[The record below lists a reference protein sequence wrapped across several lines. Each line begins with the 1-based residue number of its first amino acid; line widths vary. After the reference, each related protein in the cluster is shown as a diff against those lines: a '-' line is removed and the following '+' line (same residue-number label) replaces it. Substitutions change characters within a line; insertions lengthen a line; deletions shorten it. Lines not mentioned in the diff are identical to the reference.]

1 VIGQD
6 VGNFR
11 LLKELGTGGMGTV
24 YLAEAAADG
33 GSGSKVAVK
42 VIHPHLVN
50 TPHGR
55 RRFRREGEIGRR
67 IRHRNVVATH
77 GIEELEVDGKPT
89 LYLVMEYVEGQT
101 LRSLLT
107 ELGRVPEELC
117 RHVGIEVARAL
128 TAVHAAGVV
137 HRDLKPENVLITRD
151 QVVKVMDLGIA
162 RLENETIGL
171 SETGVF
177 VGSVR
182 YAAPEQF
189 RSQEPDGRADLYALG
204 LVLYELATGKHPF
217 PGDDVAAVVKRHL
230 HDEPRPAALINPQ
243 LSPFFE
249 EVVKTLLAK
258 DRNERFESAAA
269 LEAVLRQGKQ
279 SDWWKERARSIRE
292 ATQRPLRRI
301 RIPRTT
307 ALYGRAN
314 EMARLHSLY
323 QLASAGHGQV
333 VVIDGEAGIGKTRL
347 VDEFIGRLREDGE
360 DLNFLF
366 GSYPPGGAAT
376 AADAFAS
383 AYREHIGE
391 AGVDEAL
398 AKHIT
403 VTPGLI
409 PAFAA
414 LLKGE
419 AQPAGGEPL
428 ARDSLQAV
436 FVHAA
441 RALAQERPTVMLV
454 DDLHFAP
461 RVGRAV
467 FAALALAAPG
477 HRLLLVGTSR
487 PGLPEEW
494 VAQIERLDHSSRL
507 SLTRLG
513 PKDLARLLMDAFGSV
528 RLAQDLA
535 YRIGTKSDGNPF
547 FAFEIIR
554 GLREGQFITQQ
565 PDGTW
570 IKTQMI
576 EHIEIPD
583 SVRDL
588 IEARIVDLDD
598 DERHLLEVA
607 SCCGYDFDP
616 RLIGE
621 VLGMGRIPA
630 LQRLGRI
637 EKSHRLIRSAGPRY
651 VFDHHQVQESLYEG
665 LAQPLREEYHAALAA
680 GLEARE
686 HADDSAGPSAVQLC
700 RHFFLG
706 AQPRRALPYLATA
719 LDHLEEGYSNTAALE
734 LMERALQAPGLL
746 AGRDRL
752 DLLFRARARLDLMGL
767 RARERE
773 ILEEA
778 LVLADETGDPALR
791 ARAQLEL
798 GGHHFRTG
806 GYHEARARFAIS
818 LRLARK
824 AGDRRQEAQATGNL
838 GGVFFDLGLFEEAR
852 RHHERHR
859 RLAQEIGD
867 RQGEAQARGNLGI
880 ALKNLGRP
888 AEARAHM
895 ECHLALARETG
906 DRRGEAIASGNLG
919 LVHMTEGR
927 WEESLDYLGHCLE
940 MSREIGFRQGEGSA
954 IGNLGNVFF
963 YRGRVGEALER
974 HTSHEMLSRETGD
987 RRGETIASGNVGLVL
1002 MSLGA
1007 LSRAGKQLER
1017 FLDLAR
1023 TFGDLRSEGLALDA
1037 LGRLRSWAGNTAAA
1051 RSDLDR
1057 SLAILREIGH
1067 RAGEAATLVTLG
1079 RLETALGHY
1088 GPAATC
1094 FDGALVVGRALEVPG
1109 TVLVAEAYR
1118 ARLPGGVPGPALA
1131 ALAEY
1136 GARVGHTDK
1145 MEARFV
1151 LWQATQAAAH
1161 LDAAHTLLLR
1171 LREHAPEEHRATLL
1185 ERVPLHR
1192 AILAER

>member
-1 VIGQD
+1 VIGQV
-6 VGNFR
+6 VGTLR
-11 LLKELGTGGMGTV
+11 LLEELGTGGMGTV
-24 YLAEAAADG
+24 YLAETEDEPG
-33 GSGSKVAVK
+33 KKVAVK

-50 TPHGR
+50 TPRGR
-55 RRFRREGEIGRR
+55 KRFLREGEIGRR
-67 IRHRNVVATH
+67 IRHRNVVATY
-77 GIEELEVDGKPT
+77 GVDELELDGKPA
-89 LYLVMEYVEGQT
+89 LYLTMEYVEGQT
-101 LRSLLT
+101 LRSLLS

-117 RHVGIEVARAL
+117 RHVGTEVVKAL
-128 TAVHAAGVV
+128 TAVHAVGVV
-137 HRDLKPENVLITRD
+137 HRDLKPENVLVTRD

-162 RLENETIGL
+162 RLEDETIGL
-171 SETGVF
+171 SQTGMF

-189 RSQEPDGRADLYALG
+189 RSQELDGRSDLYALG

-217 PGDDVAAVVKRHL
+217 PGEDVAAVVQRHL
-230 HDEPRPAALINPQ
+230 HEAPRPPALINPQ

-258 DRNERFESAAA
+258 DRNERFASAAELQTV
-269 LEAVLRQGKQ
+269 LEEGEQ
-279 SDWWKERARSIRE
+279 SEWWKERAQSIRD

-314 EMARLHSLY
+314 EMARLRALY
-323 QLASAGHGQV
+323 ERAKAGHGQV
-333 VVIDGEAGIGKTRL
+333 VIVDGEAGIGKTRL
-347 VDEFIGRLREDGE
+347 VDEFVTRLREDGE
-360 DLNFLF
+360 ELSFLF

-376 AADAFAS
+376 AAYAFAD
-383 AYREHIGE
+383 AYREHIGD
-391 AGVDEAL
+391 AGLESAL
-398 AKHIT
+398 AEHLT

-414 LLKGE
+414 LLRGE
-419 AQPAGGEPL
+419 APPAGHEPL
-428 ARDSLQAV
+428 AKDSLQAV
-436 FVHAA
+436 FVHST
-441 RALAQERPTVMLV
+441 RALAERRPTVLLI

-461 RVGRAV
+461 EAGRAL
-467 FAALALAAPG
+467 FAALALALSG

-487 PGLPEEW
+487 PGLPEDW
-494 VAQIERLDHSSRL
+494 IAQLERLEHASRL
-507 SLTRLG
+507 SLGRLG

-554 GLREGQFITQQ
+554 GLREGQFIQQQ

-576 EHIEIPD
+576 EDIRIPD

-588 IEARIVDLDD
+588 IQARIADLDD
-598 DERHLLEVA
+598 EERHLLEVA

-665 LAQPLREEYHAALAA
+665 LAQPLREEYHAALAEA
-680 GLEARE
+680 LEARE
-686 HADDSAGPSAVQLC
+686 HAEDSAGPAAVELC
-700 RHFFLG
+700 RHFFDG
-706 AQPRRALPYLATA
+706 ARPKRALPYLATA
-719 LDHLEEGYSNTAALE
+719 LEHLEEGDSNRAALE
-734 LMERALQAPGLL
+734 LMERALHAPGLVT
-746 AGRDRL
+746 GRERL
-752 DLLFRARARLDLMGL
+752 DLLFRARALLDLLGL
-767 RARERE
+767 RARERG

-778 LVLADETGDPALR
+778 LSLADETGDPALCG
-791 ARAQLEL
+791 RAQQEL

-806 GYHEARARFAIS
+806 GYHEARARFMKA
-818 LRLARK
+818 LRLARE
-824 AGDRRQEAQATGNL
+824 AGDRRLEAQATGNL
-838 GGVFFDLGLFEEAR
+838 GGVFFDLGLFEDAR
-852 RHHERHR
+852 VHHERHR

-867 RQGEAQARGNLGI
+867 RRSEAQARGNLGI
-880 ALKNLGRP
+880 ALKNLGRV
-888 AEARAHM
+888 AEAREHM
-895 ECHLALARETG
+895 ECHLALAREAG
-906 DRRGEAIASGNLG
+906 DRRGEAIAAGNLG

-940 MSREIGFRQGEGSA
+940 MSREIGFRQGEASA

-963 YRGRVGEALER
+963 YLGRVGEALER

-987 RRGETIASGNVGLVL
+987 RRGETIASGNVGIVL

-1007 LSRAGKQLER
+1007 LSEAGEQLER
-1017 FLDLAR
+1017 FLRLSR
-1023 TFGDLRSEGLALDA
+1023 TFGDRRSEAIALDV
-1037 LGRLRSWAGNTAAA
+1037 LGRLRSWTGNTAAA

-1057 SLAILREIGH
+1057 SLAIHREIGYL
-1067 RAGEAATLVTLG
+1067 AGEAATLVTLG
-1079 RLETALGHY
+1079 RLEVAQGDDE
-1088 GPAATC
+1088 AATAC
-1094 FDGALVVGRALEVPG
+1094 FEGALAVGRALEVPG
-1109 TVLVAEAYR
+1109 TVLVAESYR
-1118 ARLPGGVPGPALA
+1118 ARLPGGDPQPALE

-1136 GARVGHTDK
+1136 EARVGHGDR
-1145 MEARFV
+1145 MEARHC
-1151 LWQATQAAAH
+1151 LWQATENVTH
-1161 LDAAHTLLLR
+1161 LDAALNLLLR
-1171 LREHAPEEHRATLL
+1171 LREHAPEERRASLM
-1185 ERVPLHR
+1185 EKVPLHR
-1192 AILAER
+1192 AIATARR